1 MFSVV
6 GEYAKQEF
14 AYTDIIGQDIGETPR
29 LTECL
34 RSGAK
39 IPCRGAAV
47 RAAIPVC
54 ICLVPDKSCINY
66 NIYGICHIHMVYQH
80 FWGVF

>member
-14 AYTDIIGQDIGETPR
+14 AYTDIIGQDIGETAR

-39 IPCRGAAV
+39 IPCRGRQCGWQYLSAFV
-47 RAAIPVC
+47 
-54 ICLVPDKSCINY
+54 
-66 NIYGICHIHMVYQH
+66 
-80 FWGVF
+80 